1 MDDLGKRI
9 RQVSH
14 ELQEYV
20 ETKVELT
27 ILKISDRITY
37 WIGKS
42 VQQLIA
48 YTILAI
54 GLLFGLTAL
63 AIYLGDLLGEEWA
76 GYLIVSS
83 PLVIIAIILILAK
96 PKTMIKSIQDQILS
110 DLLESLD
117 ETEGEKAKKLPSK
130 EKTTKELN

>member
-9 RQVSH
+9 RQVST